1 MDAPQVAPAAT
12 GINSTAVHRRLAFLL
27 GLLLI
32 LPACR
37 SRSESAAAGAWE
49 RVDLWRIKPE
59 VESTP
64 AEWKKATIRQISYLG
79 AAEVRDMRFVPAQ
92 QLVTFPK
99 RTAGQVKALEQR
111 ASSRVRWTVQPGQDA
126 YFSFVPLGTTT
137 GCACLYLVGV
147 REAPD
152 KIRELYRVKAEPVG
166 PFAPAAVEVDLSPYA
181 GRRID
186 LLVQIEGPAAHAPGQ
201 PVPSVLWGSP
211 ALYSRRPLEGRRKP
225 EGRPNILLIGYDTL
239 RADALG
245 PWGRNPS
252 LTPSLDRLAGQSDV
266 WLDAYS
272 DFNVTNPSFASI
284 LTGLYG
290 KSHGVYDLQT
300 PLPPNHT
307 TLAEVLSKAGY
318 DTLAFIS
325 ASHLGDHNSGL
336 GQGFAQV
343 STATEHYAAEMP
355 VDMTMDW
362 LEDRAGKAPRS
373 QRPFFI
379 WLHLFDPHTPHTPP
393 RPFALG
399 MRPAQA
405 LGLSPVRAWI
415 PFRQPGP
422 RAFTENVLGADRDL
436 YDGEVAYLDRQTGR
450 LVDFLE
456 SRGLLENTLVAV
468 VADHGENLGD
478 HGIRFRHVGLFDTTT
493 HVPLMIRWPGW
504 EREGRRI
511 HGLVQTIDLFPTL
524 VAAAGLPVPK
534 QDGTDLREL
543 TGGDRHGRRAVF
555 SEHAGRLGV
564 SVRTQD
570 WRYGIN
576 QGNTRFFPDGPYLY
590 DLKADPGETR
600 NLAGQGRPIEREL
613 NGLLLR
619 WIADRHRTPGPKS
632 RDLTDEEEQRLRALG
647 YG

>member
-1 MDAPQVAPAAT
+1 MR
-12 GINSTAVHRRLAFLL
+12 HRLSVLLL

-32 LPACR
+32 LSACR
-37 SRSESAAAGAWE
+37 PRPESHSAGAWD
-49 RVDLWRIKPE
+49 RLDLWRIKPE

-64 AEWKKATIRQISYLG
+64 AEWKKPTIRQISYLG
-79 AAEVRDMRFVPAQ
+79 AAEVRDMRLVPAQ
-92 QLVTFPK
+92 QLIAFPR

-111 ASSRVRWTVQPGQDA
+111 ASSRVKWTIQPGQDA

-137 GCACLYLVGV
+137 GCACVYLVGV

-152 KIRELYRVKAEPVG
+152 KIKELYRVAAEPVA
-166 PFAPAAVEVDLSPYA
+166 PWAPAAVEVDLSLYA
-181 GRRID
+181 GRQID
-186 LLVQIEGPAAHAPGQ
+186 LLVQIEGSAAHAPGQ

-211 ALYSRRPLEGRRKP
+211 AVYSRKP
-225 EGRPNILLIGYDTL
+225 AATQQAREESKPNILLIGFDTL

-245 PWGRNPS
+245 AWGRNPS
-252 LTPSLDRLAGQSDV
+252 LTPSLDRLAEQSDV

-272 DFNVTNPSFASI
+272 AFNVTNPSFTSI

-290 KSHGVYDLQT
+290 KNHGVYDLQT

-307 TLAEVLSKAGY
+307 TLAELLSGAGY

-325 ASHLGDHNSGL
+325 ASHLGNHNSGL

-355 VDMTMDW
+355 IDMTMDW
-362 LEDRAGKAPRS
+362 LEDRAGKNS
-373 QRPFFI
+373 KPFFI

-393 RPFALG
+393 QPYALG
-399 MRPAQA
+399 FRPAQA
-405 LGLSPVRAWI
+405 LGLAPVRAWI
-415 PFRQPGP
+415 PFRQPEP
-422 RAFTENVLGADRDL
+422 RGFTDPILGGERDL

-450 LVDFLE
+450 LIDFLE

-493 HVPLMIRWPGW
+493 HVPLMIRWPGR

-511 HGLVQTIDLFPTL
+511 EGLVQTIDLFPSL
-524 VAAAGLPVPK
+524 VAAAGLKVPR
-534 QDGTDLREL
+534 QDGTALEEL
-543 TGGDRHGRRAVF
+543 TQGERRGRRAVF

-564 SVRTQD
+564 TVRTRD
-570 WRYGIN
+570 WRYGLS
-576 QGNTRFFPDGPYLY
+576 QGNEKFFPDGPYLY

-600 NLAGQGRPIEREL
+600 NLAGQGRPIEKEL

-619 WIADRHRTPGPKS
+619 WVADRQRNPNPRS
-632 RDLTDEEEQRLRALG
+632 RDLTEEEERKLRALG